1 MNMLESFFA
10 THDYLVSHVEI
21 PIRRRLMDE
30 IDWKDRLIAVKGGRG
45 VGKTDFLL
53 AYAKQLRERK
63 PANAHETLY
72 VNFNNFYFTEHTLYE
87 FAGEFVKAGGQ
98 TLILDQLFKYPNW
111 SKELRDCYFHYTGL
125 HIVFTASPLM
135 RLTDGNSDIGHIVKV
150 YNLRGYSFREYLN
163 IQTHADLP
171 VYSLDN
177 ILKNHEEI
185 AHSVCAKVK
194 PLWYFPDYLRQGY
207 YPYREVSR
215 DFSETLLK
223 TMNMM
228 LEVDVLL
235 IKQIDVSYLSRIRR
249 LLYTLMLEVP
259 CGLNISDIA
268 TSISTS
274 RATIMNYIKCLK
286 DVRLLNL
293 LYADGKEF
301 PMKPA
306 KVYLQNP
313 NLCYAQ
319 PTRSIDPQAVAETFF
334 YSALHGSHKLNVA
347 DNATFLVNRSMKVD
361 VFATAP
367 KTPVFRYSAVADM
380 EVGKQKMIPLW
391 LFGFLY

>member
-1 MNMLESFFA
+1 MLENFFA

-21 PIRRRLMDE
+21 PIRRELMDE
-30 IDWKDRLIAVKGGRG
+30 IEWNDRLIAVKGGRG

-53 AYAKQLRERK
+53 GYAKQLYEQD
-63 PANAHETLY
+63 PAHAHDTLY

-87 FAGEFVKAGGQ
+87 FAGEFVKAGGK

-111 SKELRDCYFHYTGL
+111 SKELKDCYFHYTSL

-135 RLTDGNSDIGHIVKV
+135 KIDEGNSDIGHLVKV
-150 YNLRGYSFREYLN
+150 YNLRGYSFREYLS
-163 IQTHADLP
+163 IQTHASLP
-171 VYSLDN
+171 SYSLDE

-185 AHSVCAKVK
+185 ARSVCAKVK
-194 PLWYFPDYLRQGY
+194 PLWYFPEYLRQGY

-228 LEVDVLL
+228 LEVDILL
-235 IKQIDVSYLSRIRR
+235 IKQIDVSYLTKIRQ
-249 LLYTLMLEVP
+249 LLYDLMMEVP

-268 TSISTS
+268 EKINTS

-286 DVRLLNL
+286 DARLLNL

-313 NLCYAQ
+313 NLCFAQ
-319 PTRSIDPQAVAETFF
+319 PTKQIDPQAVAETFF
-334 YSALHGSHKLNVA
+334 YSALHGSNKLNVA
-347 DNATFLVNRSMKVD
+347 ENATFLVNRTMKMD
-361 VFATAP
+361 VYAT
-367 KTPVFRYSAVADM
+367 TPTHNVFRNSAVADI
-380 EVGKQKMIPLW
+380 EIGKDKLIPLW
-391 LFGFLY
+391 IFGFLY